1 MEDDDGSWKSYREKE
16 KQRENIKGRGR
27 GKGDRGISIREY
39 FSGGGDRFFFGP
51 CIHRRGMNIHN
62 FTFVDRL
69 YRENFY
75 EASELS
81 QQ

>member
-1 MEDDDGSWKSYREKE
+1 MMTARESLTARKKSKE
-16 KQRENIKGRGR
+16 KILRG
-27 GKGDRGISIREY
+27 GDRGISILEY

-69 YRENFY
+69 YCENFY

-81 QQ
+81 QL

>member
-1 MEDDDGSWKSYREKE
+1 MARESLTARKKSKE
-16 KQRENIKGRGR
+16 KILRGAGRGG

>member
-1 MEDDDGSWKSYREKE
+1 MARESLTARKKSKE
-16 KQRENIKGRGR
+16 KILRGGGRG
-27 GKGDRGISIREY
+27 GEGDRGISIREY